1 MAKYSKAQNKATQKY
16 IKNNYDDI
24 KIRVPKGKRDIYKK
38 HAEELGKSLTQ
49 LIVELLEENLKTK
62 E

>member
-38 HAEELGKSLTQ
+38 HAEKLGKSLTQ